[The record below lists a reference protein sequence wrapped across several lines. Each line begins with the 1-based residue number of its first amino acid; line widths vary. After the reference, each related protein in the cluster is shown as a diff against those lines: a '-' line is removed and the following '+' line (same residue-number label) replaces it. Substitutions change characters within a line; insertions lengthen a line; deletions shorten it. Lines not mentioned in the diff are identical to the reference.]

1 MILKLKSR
9 STMMSVIISI
19 MLIFLAACSGTT
31 SSTSENSGNSEKS
44 TLVVDLVAEP
54 VSMDPQQV
62 TDINSMRVLQSVYD
76 KLVDWDEEGFNL
88 TPKLAETWEEST
100 DGLEYTFKLRED
112 VKFHDGTS
120 VNAEAVK
127 FTFDR
132 MLDES
137 HAYAH
142 TGPFPFAQFYFGKI
156 DSVEVVDEFTV
167 KFTLKEKYAP
177 FLSNLTTITGAI
189 VSPAAVEKWDKDF
202 SLNGGGSGPFM
213 LEEWVK
219 GVHTKLKANKDHLDG
234 APLVETVV
242 FQPIVEDLVRVTKL
256 QNGEADIIVDVNPDS
271 IASLDE
277 DSSKV
282 VIQQPGPHVWYV
294 GLNNNKTPFD
304 NVKVRQAVNYAV
316 DKEAIV
322 NDILKGTGTVST
334 QPLPDVLLGH
344 NPEVEGYPYNPEK
357 AKELLAEAG
366 YGDGFTVNFLI
377 PESGSGMQSP
387 VPMSTAIQGY
397 LQAIGI
403 TVNITKME
411 WGTFLNEIGQGA
423 GDKYDMYALSWMSGT
438 GDSDLSL
445 ANLIHSAAH
454 PPGFNSGY
462 YSNPKVDELID
473 KATLTSDAAE
483 REKYY
488 AEAQK
493 LISEDAPWIFIDH
506 AKQTAAHSSNVKGFN
521 LHPSHV
527 FNLNKVSK
535 D

>member
-1 MILKLKSR
+1 MYLKRKSGF
-9 STMMSVIISI
+9 SISIIISI
-19 MLIFLAACSGTT
+19 LLFLAACSGTQ
-31 SSTSENSGNSEKS
+31 SSTSEGGAGGGDKS

-62 TDINSMRVLQSVYD
+62 TDINSMRVLQNMYD

-88 TPKLAETWEEST
+88 TPKLAETWEESD
-100 DGLEYTFKLRED
+100 DGTVYTFKLRED

-127 FTFDR
+127 FSFDR

-137 HAYAH
+137 HPFFH

-156 DSVEVVDEFTV
+156 DKVEVVDEFTV
-167 KFTLKEKYAP
+167 KFTLKETFAP
-177 FLSNLTTITGAI
+177 FLNNLTTVTASI

-202 SLNGGGSGPFM
+202 SLHGGGSGPFM
-213 LEEWVK
+213 LEEWAK
-219 GVHTKLKANKDHLDG
+219 GVHTKLVANKDHFDG
-234 APLVETVV
+234 APLVESVV

-271 IASLDE
+271 IESLEADPNM
-277 DSSKV
+277 K

-294 GLNNNKTPFD
+294 GLNNNKKPFD

-322 NDILKGTGTVST
+322 NDILKGTGVVST
-334 QPLPDVLLGH
+334 QPLPDVLLGY
-344 NPEVEGYPYNPEK
+344 NKDIEGYPYDPEK

-366 YGDGFTVNFLI
+366 YPDGFTVNFLI

-397 LQAIGI
+397 LQAVGI

-411 WGTFLNEIGQGA
+411 WGTFLSEIGQGA

-438 GDSDLSL
+438 GDADLSL
-445 ANLIHSAAH
+445 ANLLHSNAH

-462 YSNPKVDELID
+462 YKNEKVDELLD
-473 KATLTSDAAE
+473 KATLTSDTAE

-488 AEAQK
+488 LEAEK

-506 AKQTAAHSSNVKGFN
+506 AKQTAAHSSSVKGFN